1 MKFETEQFVSIPGYK
16 KSIENLLDLYTGG
29 GIATGSLNPVE
40 IYKWFNIAHFHLTLR
55 NNIKEIYITRLAV
68 FIEFWA

>member
-16 KSIENLLDLYTGG
+16 MGIKNLLDLYTGG

-40 IYKWFNIAHFHLTLR
+40 IYKWFNIAHFDLTLR
-55 NNIKEIYITRLAV
+55 NNVKKR
-68 FIEFWA
+68 FI